1 MQYPRFHAE
10 FFVRQNVREIETY
23 GQVFRDRIVK
33 AFETLA
39 EEANKLRDDE
49 FERLGEMFGP
59 DGDASWA
66 AEHAT
71 NKAVEF
77 YSSTNDIRQGVINL
91 MIAGLYH
98 LFEQQAE
105 YIMKELPSP
114 KTIPKDGRAVFKMLH
129 ALQDQGIQ
137 MKDLPCWRNLEE
149 LRLVANVVKHG
160 PGDSE
165 KELRQKAP
173 SLFREC
179 LSMGLNLA
187 LVPVV
192 KPLVGEG
199 LALGPEHF
207 EKYAETV
214 KVFWE
219 QLIEK
224 LLPVF
229 CPH

>member
-10 FFVRQNVREIETY
+10 FFIRQNVKEIETY
-23 GQVFRDRIVK
+23 GLVFRDRIVK

-39 EEANKLRDDE
+39 EEADRLRDEE
-49 FERLGEMFGP
+49 FERLGELLGP
-59 DGDASWA
+59 DGDPSWA
-66 AEHAT
+66 ADHAT
-71 NKAVEF
+71 NKAAEF
-77 YSSTNDIRQGVINL
+77 YTSTNDIRQGVMNL

-105 YIMKELPSP
+105 YIMKELPRP
-114 KTIPKDGRAVFKMLH
+114 KTISKDGSAVFKMLH

-165 KELRQKAP
+165 KELRQQAP
-173 SLFREC
+173 ILFKER
-179 LSMGLNLA
+179 LSMGLNFA

-192 KPLVGEG
+192 KPLAGEG

-207 EKYAETV
+207 EKYAEAV
-214 KVFWE
+214 KGFWE

-224 LLPVF
+224 LLPVL